1 MTRPVGLQQRIAT
14 ALVLLLAVLLVLF
27 LLPPAATLVVVVASI
42 GAGAWEWSA
51 FLGVPERMT
60 RWRRAAYVALVLAVL
75 AALVGWAQDSKT
87 LFFVMAIAAHWWLI
101 AFLWIVLAPARGGP
115 RTTAIAGVLTL
126 APLGLALGALRG
138 VEVLQVWQLL
148 FVLLVI
154 MAADVGAYFAGHAF
168 GRTKLAPQVSPG
180 KSWEGVFGGL
190 LVAGSIAA
198 WGAGQFGWPL
208 WHIVLLALGAVAF
221 SIVGDLTESL
231 MKRHSGLKDSG
242 HLLPGHGG
250 VLDRLD
256 SLAAG
261 VPILLLGLLQG
272 GWVAANGWQSVVEWS
287 VAALGGSAG
296 LP

>member
-1 MTRPVGLQQRIAT
+1 MTKPVGLQQRIAT
-14 ALVLLLAVLLVLF
+14 ALMLLGVVLLILF
-27 LLPPAATLVVVVASI
+27 WLPPAATLVVVVMAI
-42 GAGAWEWSA
+42 AAGAWEWSA
-51 FLGVPERMT
+51 FLGEPERMT
-60 RWRRAAYVALVLAVL
+60 AVRRGAYVALVLAVL
-75 AALVGWAQDSKT
+75 AVLVAWASDGGS
-87 LFFVMAIAAHWWLI
+87 LFVVMVLAAFWWLA

-138 VEVLQVWQLL
+138 TEVLQVWQLL

-180 KSWEGVFGGL
+180 KSWEGAFGGL
-190 LVAGSIAA
+190 IVAGLIAA
-198 WGAGQFGWPL
+198 WGAGRLGWPI
-208 WHIVLLALGAVAF
+208 WPTVLLALGAVAF

-242 HLLPGHGG
+242 SLLPGHGG

-261 VPILLLGLLQG
+261 VPLLLLGLLQG
-272 GWVAANGWQSVVEWS
+272 GYVAANGWQSVL
-287 VAALGGSAG
+287 AQ
-296 LP
+296 P